1 MQFGENPIMH
11 AARDERRDLVE
22 ILFPHSKPIAYVPSW
37 SVDGLI
43 STIKHL
49 PSMAK
54 VYISAGLYFQCV
66 VVTCIYGA

>member
-11 AARDERRDLVE
+11 VARDERRDLVE

-43 STIKHL
+43 STMKHRH
-49 PSMAK
+49 SMLK
-54 VYISAGLYFQCV
+54 VYISADLYFHRV
-66 VVTCIYGA
+66 AVTCISGA